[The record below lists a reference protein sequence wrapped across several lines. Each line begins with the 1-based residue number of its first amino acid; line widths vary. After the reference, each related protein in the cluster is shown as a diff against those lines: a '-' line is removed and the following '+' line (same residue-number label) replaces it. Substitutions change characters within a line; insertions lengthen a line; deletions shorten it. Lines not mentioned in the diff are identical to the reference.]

1 LLEGIPLGK
10 SQKTNAVRL
19 LEANNIKH
27 STFSYEVD
35 ESDLSG
41 ITVAHK
47 IVAEPDKVF
56 KTLVT
61 RGDKTGINVFCIP
74 VTEELDLKKAASVS
88 GNKKIEMI
96 KEKELLPL
104 TGYIKGGCS
113 PIGMKKH
120 FPTFIDE
127 TAQLFDEIYVS
138 AGVRGMQIKISL
150 SDLIKITAAELK
162 EII

>member
-1 LLEGIPLGK
+1 MK

-19 LEANNIKH
+19 LESSSISH
-27 STFSYEVD
+27 SILTYDVD

-41 ITVAHK
+41 ITVANK
-47 IVAEPDKVF
+47 IGVEPERVF

-61 RGDKTGINVFCIP
+61 RGEKTGINVFCIP
-74 VTEELDLKKAASVS
+74 VTEGLNLKKAASAC
-88 GNKKIEMI
+88 GDKKIEMI
-96 KEKELLPL
+96 KEKELLEL

-120 FPTFIDE
+120 YPTFIDE
-127 TAQLFDEIYVS
+127 TAQLFDEISVS
-138 AGVRGMQIKISL
+138 AGVRGMQIMIPPDDLLKIVSG
-150 SDLIKITAAELK
+150 SYV

>member
-1 LLEGIPLGK
+1 MRT
-10 SQKTNAVRL
+10 QKTNAVRL
-19 LEANNIKH
+19 LEANNIIH
-27 STFSYEVD
+27 STVTYEVD

-41 ITVAHK
+41 ITVANK
-47 IVAEPDKVF
+47 IGVEPERVF

-74 VTEELDLKKAASVS
+74 VTAELNLKKAAAVC
-88 GNKKIEMI
+88 GDKKIEMI

-120 FPTFIDE
+120 YPAFIDE
-127 TAQLFDEIYVS
+127 TAQLFDEISIS
-138 AGVRGMQIKISL
+138 AGVRGIQIMIKPDDLVKIVGNNFA
-150 SDLIKITAAELK
+150 DLI
-162 EII
+162 

>member
-1 LLEGIPLGK
+1 MGK

-19 LEANNIKH
+19 LEANDIKH
-27 STFSYEVD
+27 STVIYDID

-47 IVAEPDKVF
+47 IGVEPEKVF

-61 RGDKTGINVFCIP
+61 RGDKNGINIFCIP
-74 VTEELDLKKAASVS
+74 VTEELNLKKAAAAS
-88 GNKKIEMI
+88 GNKKNEMI

-113 PIGMKKH
+113 PIGMKKQ

-138 AGVRGMQIKISL
+138 AGVRGMQIMIKPD
-150 SDLIKITAAELK
+150 DLIKIVPGKFADL
-162 EII
+162 I